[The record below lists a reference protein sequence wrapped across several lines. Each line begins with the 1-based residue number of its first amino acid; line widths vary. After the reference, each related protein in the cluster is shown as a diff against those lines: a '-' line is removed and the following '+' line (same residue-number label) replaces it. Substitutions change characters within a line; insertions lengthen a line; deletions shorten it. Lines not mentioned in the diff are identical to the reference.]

1 MKDTQVLEISP
12 SVKWIG
18 VLDPDIRTFDIVM
31 ETKFGTTYN
40 SYLIN
45 AEKKAIVETVKEK
58 FVDIFERKLRLQIDP
73 VEVEYII
80 VNHTEPDH
88 SGSIKRM
95 LEMSPNATIV
105 GSGNAIR
112 YLTDLLNC
120 EFKYL
125 VVKDGDEL
133 SLGNM
138 TLKFIGAP
146 NLHWPDSMFSFL
158 QEENVLFTCDLFG
171 AHYCHQNMYDDRVG
185 NFDESFKYY
194 FEVILCP
201 FSRFIIKAIEKIRKL
216 EIKAI
221 CTGHGPILTSRWK
234 RYVDLLE
241 EYAKEYLMNPVKHT
255 IFIGYV
261 SAYSKTQELAEK
273 LAEGMLMIDEVKV
286 EIHDIENMPL
296 SQIDALIAKSTAV
309 VLGSPTINQNTLIQL
324 YQTFA
329 MINPI
334 RDRTKLFTSFGS
346 YGWSGEAEKIITS
359 ALSQLKLKHFG
370 RNLFVK
376 FTPKPNDYQ
385 MYVEFGKEFAQQ
397 LISSSC
403 SEQ

>member
-194 FEVILCP
+194 FEYCRTFTRRNQFNITVILRNY
-201 FSRFIIKAIEKIRKL
+201 FLTDRK
-216 EIKAI
+216 
-221 CTGHGPILTSRWK
+221 S
-234 RYVDLLE
+234 
-241 EYAKEYLMNPVKHT
+241 
-255 IFIGYV
+255 
-261 SAYSKTQELAEK
+261 
-273 LAEGMLMIDEVKV
+273 
-286 EIHDIENMPL
+286 
-296 SQIDALIAKSTAV
+296 
-309 VLGSPTINQNTLIQL
+309 
-324 YQTFA
+324 
-329 MINPI
+329 
-334 RDRTKLFTSFGS
+334 
-346 YGWSGEAEKIITS
+346 
-359 ALSQLKLKHFG
+359 
-370 RNLFVK
+370 
-376 FTPKPNDYQ
+376 
-385 MYVEFGKEFAQQ
+385 
-397 LISSSC
+397 
-403 SEQ
+403 